1 MENEY
6 VEEIIE
12 PNEEL
17 LEVTDATGEISSES
31 SDYSSNDISAE
42 QPVEDIGDGKSL
54 EQLLKEYFSS
64 SSGSSEDLE
73 EYGKNLRE
81 AAAESSSQE
90 IIDYTEVLNDLY
102 DMAAY
107 NASLQETT
115 ISYIEEYEEN
125 NTLHSPINNVSLT
138 NILIFN
144 VGLCVLALAMF
155 NFARR
160 IF

>member
-6 VEEIIE
+6 IEEINE
-12 PNEEL
+12 PLEEV
-17 LEVTDATGEISSES
+17 LEVIDAGGEVSCES
-31 SDYSSNDISAE
+31 SDNSSSNISAE
-42 QPVEDIGDGKSL
+42 QPIEDIGDGKSL
-54 EQLLKEYFSS
+54 EQLLKEYFST
-64 SSGSSEDLE
+64 SSGSSDDLE
-73 EYGKNLRE
+73 EYGDNSRE
-81 AAAESSSQE
+81 ASSESSEQ

-102 DMAAY
+102 DMATY
-107 NASLQETT
+107 NASLQEIT
-115 ISYIEEYEEN
+115 ISHIEEYEEN
-125 NTLHSPINNVSLT
+125 NTLHSPIDNVSLT